1 MTSLPVPATTR
12 ARDVLA
18 AEWLKLRTVR
28 STYLML
34 LLAVAGTAAVGLFA
48 TARAK
53 VDSPV
58 YFDAVEISLS
68 GAVISQLAFG
78 VFGALAI
85 TTEHTTGM
93 IRTTFAAVP
102 RRRAVLAAKATV
114 TGLLTLAVGEVIAFG
129 TFFLGQ
135 RELSSAHLDVGLAD
149 PGVLRAVAG
158 AGFYLFVMAVVG
170 LCLGTIIRHTAGA
183 IAAIGVIFIE
193 PLFVLTGFP
202 AWLKDSVL
210 WWAGQAIMSSRP
222 RPGYPSASL
231 GFIVCGVYAVLGLAA
246 ATFVITRR
254 DA

>member
-1 MTSLPVPATTR
+1 MTSMPVSVTTR

-18 AEWLKLRTVR
+18 AEWLKLRSVR
-28 STYLML
+28 STYLIL
-34 LLAVAGTAAVGLFA
+34 LIAVAGTVAVGLIA

-53 VDSPV
+53 VDSPG

-78 VFGALAI
+78 VLGVLAI

-114 TGLLTLAVGEVIAFG
+114 TGLVALVTGEVISFG
-129 TFFLGQ
+129 TFLLGQ
-135 RELSSAHLDVGLAD
+135 RELSSAHLNVGLGD

-158 AGFYLFVMAVVG
+158 AGFYLFVMTVVG
-170 LCLGTIIRHTAGA
+170 LGLGTIIRHTAGA
-183 IAAIGVIFIE
+183 IAAVGVIFIE

-202 AWLKDSVL
+202 TWLKDSIL
-210 WWAGQAIMSSRP
+210 WWAGQAIMSSHP
-222 RPGYPSASL
+222 RPDYPSASL
-231 GFIVCGVYAVLGLAA
+231 GFVVCGVYAVLALTLAA
-246 ATFVITRR
+246 FVITRR